1 MNSVLRTLPLIELVS
16 LYYTTMIMQKLC
28 NINQVIGMLNVFKS
42 EETLLFITIFVQY
55 YKTNR

>member
-1 MNSVLRTLPLIELVS
+1 
-16 LYYTTMIMQKLC
+16 MIMQKLC